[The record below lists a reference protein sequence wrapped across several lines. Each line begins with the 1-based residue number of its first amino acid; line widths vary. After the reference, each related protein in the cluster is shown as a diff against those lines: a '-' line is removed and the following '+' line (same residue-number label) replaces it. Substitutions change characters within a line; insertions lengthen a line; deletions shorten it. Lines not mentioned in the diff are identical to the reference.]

1 MCNLYNMAP
10 KEDIE
15 LYFRAIVW
23 GGYVH
28 KTVGPRGSGA
38 FLKPNADALQLVEGQ
53 WAMIPKGCPT
63 RVPAVPPKVPG
74 GKPIPLSTNNAR
86 LETISKAR
94 TFAPSWKAGQRCLI
108 PATWYQEPNWQT
120 GKNIWWQLRRADGLP
135 WALAGLWSEWTDLE
149 TGEVV
154 ANYTM
159 ITRNCDSHP
168 MLNRLHKPDAYFG
181 RVCTLVSLRADHPL
195 RRQMNNDADNMSK
208 VPPPPTRRRHRDQD
222 LSTLQTTASAPAACA
237 STRPSTEHDVHC
249 GPLGQ
254 EWRRPPLDL
263 ETARA
268 TDRSGTGW

>member
-10 KEDIE
+10 KEDIG

-28 KTVGPRGSGA
+28 KTVGPRGAGA
-38 FLKPNADALQLVEGQ
+38 FLKSTAEGLQLVEGQ

-63 RVPAVPPKVPG
+63 RVPAAPPKVPG

-86 LETISKAR
+86 LETIGKAR

-135 WALAGLWSEWTDLE
+135 WALAGLWSEWTDPE

-168 MLNRLHKPDAYFG
+168 LLNRLHKPDPKLPADQQDK
-181 RVCTLVSLRADHPL
+181 RSLVHVEPNLW
-195 RRQMNNDADNMSK
+195 
-208 VPPPPTRRRHRDQD
+208 DQW
-222 LSTLQTTASAPAACA
+222 LHG
-237 STRPSTEHDVHC
+237 TEA
-249 GPLGQ
+249 
-254 EWRRPPLDL
+254 E
-263 ETARA
+263 ARA
-268 TDRSGTGW
+268 VLDILPAPEFFDQADRVKTDAALAALGLEPTETGLPSV